1 MKNSK
6 AQGCEPAVAKLPL
19 VRPKSSMLRTSAI
32 ILTFWAS
39 VRLLLALGIL
49 TMLLVFGK
57 NAPVLLVLFGN
68 IQGTGVDARALA
80 TINALAVLC
89 NAAIAAMA
97 VLSLTVV
104 WCALVRR
111 AAWSV
116 WSLATCVFLLQGASF
131 ASDALLHHRDA
142 LGNSIA
148 FSVPLTGIIFAA
160 IGVFRKPRGRA

>member
-1 MKNSK
+1 
-6 AQGCEPAVAKLPL
+6 
-19 VRPKSSMLRTSAI
+19 MLRTSAI

-160 IGVFRKPRGRA
+160 IGVFRKPCGRA